1 MTAGNDLLEFQS
13 NLDTTTSDVQTIR
26 ADAEKLAAALDAAA
40 TASQSYLT
48 FRKIIKVADAG
59 FSAALTTLKLS
70 ENVAPLQGPS
80 RALKDVLEII
90 QPRVV
95 QIKDATDR
103 AKKIEPLLTKI
114 VQADRAVDLTI
125 MPAIVATDETLINI
139 RDSIDEIVRAFDR
152 VSTPNGIP
160 ELNPNA
166 GTSC

>member
-13 NLDTTTSDVQTIR
+13 NLNTTTSDVQTIR

-103 AKKIEPLLTKI
+103 AKKIEP
-114 VQADRAVDLTI
+114 
-125 MPAIVATDETLINI
+125 
-139 RDSIDEIVRAFDR
+139 
-152 VSTPNGIP
+152 
-160 ELNPNA
+160 
-166 GTSC
+166 